1 MGKDKYVCKLCNK
14 QYKNDEMS
22 EEHYPA
28 KSVGNDDIGNFDL
41 TKFIDIFYSESIK
54 EDIYQKLKQGENIK
68 DICDYIFDNKLFES
82 THKHGRTARTLC
94 KNCNHF
100 LGKYDEAYLK
110 IFKVD
115 GLPKIING
123 FKIETKYEIIKSIY
137 AKFISVPETIN
148 ENFDFISFIN
158 NTTERK
164 YNGIW
169 NLYFVKRDHT
179 SDLLGFSDIGTG
191 KLEYEDGVVY
201 ELSDEKFIF
210 NLMNFKIH
218 SCYKMTNIFDILNKN
233 YELVEGAGETGGY
246 HGQILM
252 QRLFVDNDE

>member
-1 MGKDKYVCKLCNK
+1 MEKDKYVCKLCNK

-28 KSVGNDDIGNFDL
+28 KSVGNDDIGKFDL
-41 TKFIDIFYSESIK
+41 TKFIDIFDSKSIK
-54 EDIYQKLKQGENIK
+54 EDIYQKLKKGENIK
-68 DICDYIFDNKLFES
+68 DICENIFDNDLFES
-82 THKHGRTARTLC
+82 TYKHGRTARTLC
-94 KNCNHF
+94 KNCNYF
-100 LGKYDEAYLK
+100 LGKYDEANLK
-110 IFKVD
+110 FFKVD

-233 YELVEGAGETGGY
+233 YELVEGVGETGGY